1 MVAAELPGLI
11 VPALNIVKLATNT
24 SQQPPRCNSQARSLI
39 QQLWNG
45 VRFALLVIQV
55 SSYLIYRPLLSN
67 LRIFARRCLV
77 VVTALCRPR
86 FACPAVK
93 WKKKKVDRTKQ
104 WRLRPKNS
112 FKIAHVRASFYRAT
126 RWTEINNSLTF
137 NITIRFYTV
146 RFWIG
151 WHRRFASVLCCCVTF
166 VRVWFV
172 VTFVTSARSK
182 WSLWLETRIKQWKNG
197 IKRVDKGQINNG
209 NK

>member
-11 VPALNIVKLATNT
+11 VPALPIVRLATNT

-93 WKKKKVDRTKQ
+93 WKKKNVDRTKQ
-104 WRLRPKNS
+104 WRLRPNNS
-112 FKIAHVRASFYRAT
+112 FNIAHVRASFYRAGFALFCAFQIPWLFLVFHDLKFSCHF
-126 RWTEINNSLTF
+126 RKSSLF
-137 NITIRFYTV
+137 SGILWHNLPVFY
-146 RFWIG
+146 F
-151 WHRRFASVLCCCVTF
+151 VLAN
-166 VRVWFV
+166 RH
-172 VTFVTSARSK
+172 
-182 WSLWLETRIKQWKNG
+182 LQ
-197 IKRVDKGQINNG
+197 
-209 NK
+209 